1 MIDNLC
7 TFRKSDMVC
16 GSNKL
21 YKNIHLQGNTDVSE
35 NVVHDWEFSTAITY
49 YTTGGQHYLH
59 NVHLASNLQAF
70 ALLILKQLPSVVYV
84 VYISVGKI
92 DCIDCFWCVFKMFS
106 PSKIDGDWWWWLEMT
121 ESSASRSRLHPETT
135 VQQSVDEDGNY

>member
-1 MIDNLC
+1 
-7 TFRKSDMVC
+7 MVC

-21 YKNIHLQGNTDVSE
+21 YKNIDLQGNTDVSE
-35 NVVHDWEFSTAITY
+35 NDLRDWELSTAIIY

-70 ALLILKQLPSVVYV
+70 ALIILKQLPSALIVYV

-92 DCIDCFWCVFKMFS
+92 
-106 PSKIDGDWWWWLEMT
+106 
-121 ESSASRSRLHPETT
+121 RL
-135 VQQSVDEDGNY
+135 YRLFLAFL